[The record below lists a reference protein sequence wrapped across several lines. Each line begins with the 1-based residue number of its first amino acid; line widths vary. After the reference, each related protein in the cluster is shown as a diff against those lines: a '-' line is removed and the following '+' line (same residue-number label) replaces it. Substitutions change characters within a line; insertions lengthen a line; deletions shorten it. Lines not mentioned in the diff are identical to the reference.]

1 MQHSLSVAQ
10 MPCPSTH
17 GNHQRTCSMLGGS
30 VVEARAEKLIARTV
44 VLTSPV
50 SRCLLLGRKLCVV

>member
-1 MQHSLSVAQ
+1 M
-10 MPCPSTH
+10 
-17 GNHQRTCSMLGGS
+17 
-30 VVEARAEKLIARTV
+30 VEARAEKLIARTV